1 MRLLRFRVANHKS
14 IRDEQTLSFVAVP
27 KRGEPKPRA
36 TEIPPTTRVTGI
48 YGANASGKSNVLDA
62 LRYMVGCIRIS
73 QTHWSPT
80 GGIPLRPF
88 KPLTGEPS
96 LYELDFVEG
105 GIRYTYGFEVDDKTV
120 RSEWLFSFPHGKA
133 RRLFERTG
141 PEDYEFGRALTGPT
155 SQISRL
161 TRPNALYLSSAASNS
176 HPLLGTLYE
185 ALTKSIQVARQSDRE
200 SRLLVTKKFLKLEQ
214 TPQLLAKLLRV
225 ADLGIESVHIEETE
239 VSANLQRAMA
249 RFGEELVDLKL
260 GSPPTHIDEIF
271 LAHSSAPEVH
281 FSLDEESDGTV
292 EWLTLI
298 SYLLATMR
306 EPSVLMVD
314 EVDASLHPHLTSTVI
329 RMFKDPEI
337 NRHGSQLLFASHDT
351 TLLGTLL
358 DDKILDRDEVW
369 FTEKS
374 ESGAT
379 SLYALAEFKPRKD
392 ENVERGYL
400 QGRYGAVPYL
410 SYAEIRRIFQELH
423 AESDE
428 PRTHP
433 PVPHSQDEHQTDE
446 ESTAHRL

>member
-14 IRDEQTLSFVAVP
+14 IRDEQALSFVAVP

-36 TEIPPTTRVTGI
+36 TEIPPTTRVTGV

-62 LRYMVGCIRIS
+62 LIFMIGCVDRS
-73 QTHWSPT
+73 QTDWSPT
-80 GGIPLRPF
+80 GGVPRRPF
-88 KPLTGEPS
+88 KPVQGEPS
-96 LYELDFVEG
+96 LFELDFILD
-105 GIRYTYGFEVDDKTV
+105 GIRYTYGFEVDDKAV
-120 RSEWLFSFPHGKA
+120 CSEWLFSFPHGKA
-133 RRLFERTG
+133 RRLFERTS

-155 SQISRL
+155 SQIARL
-161 TRPNALYLSSAASNS
+161 TRSNALYLSSAASNS
-176 HPLLGTLYE
+176 HPLLGRLYE
-185 ALTKSIQVARQSDRE
+185 ALTKNIQVARQSDRDT
-200 SRLLVTKKFLKLEQ
+200 RLRLTKRILKHEH
-214 TPQLLAKLLRV
+214 TPQLLARLLKV
-225 ADLGIESVHIEETE
+225 ADLGIESVHVEETE
-239 VSANLQRAMA
+239 LPANVQRAMA
-249 RFGEELVDLKL
+249 RFGEELDGLEL
-260 GSPPTHIDEIF
+260 TPPPTHIDEVF
-271 LAHSSAPEVH
+271 LSHSSAPTVR
-281 FSLDEESDGTV
+281 FSLSEESDGTV

-298 SYLLATMR
+298 GYLIVSMST
-306 EPSVLMVD
+306 SNVLMVD

-369 FTEKS
+369 FTEKG
-374 ESGAT
+374 EDGAT
-379 SLYALAEFKPRKD
+379 TLYALAEFKPRKD

-428 PRTHP
+428 SRTYP
-433 PVPHSQDEHQTDE
+433 PVPHPQDEHQEHE
-446 ESTAHRL
+446 ESAAHRL

>member
-1 MRLLRFRVANHKS
+1 MRLLRFRAANHKS

-36 TEIPPTTRVTGI
+36 TEIPPTTQVTGI

-62 LRYMVGCIRIS
+62 LHYMISCIRTS
-73 QTHWSPT
+73 QTRWSPT
-80 GGIPLRPF
+80 GGVPLRPF
-88 KPLTGEPS
+88 KPVTGEPS
-96 LYELDFVEG
+96 LYELDFVLR
-105 GIRYTYGFEVDDKTV
+105 GIRYTYGFEVDTETV
-120 RSEWLFSFPHGKA
+120 CSEWLFSFPHGKA

-141 PEDYEFGRALTGPT
+141 PEDYEFGRALSGPT
-155 SQISRL
+155 NQIARL

-176 HPLLGTLYE
+176 HPLLSTLYE
-185 ALTKSIQVARQSDRE
+185 AFTKSIQVARQRDRNA
-200 SRLLVTKKFLKLEQ
+200 RLQVTTKILKLEHM
-214 TPQLLAKLLRV
+214 PQLLARLLKV
-225 ADLGIESVHIEETE
+225 ADLGIESVHVEETE
-239 VSANLQRAMA
+239 ISANIQRAMA
-249 RFGEELVDLKL
+249 RFGEELDEFKL
-260 GSPPTHIDEIF
+260 APPPTHVDEIF
-271 LAHSSAPEVH
+271 LAHSSAPAVR
-281 FSLDEESDGTV
+281 FGLDEESDGTV
-292 EWLTLI
+292 EWLALI
-298 SYLLATMR
+298 GYLLTSMGA
-306 EPSVLMVD
+306 PSVLMVD

-369 FTEKS
+369 FTEKD
-374 ESGAT
+374 EDGAT
-379 SLYALAEFKPRKD
+379 TLYALAEFKPRKD

-423 AESDE
+423 VESDE

-433 PVPHSQDEHQTDE
+433 PVPHPQDEHQDDE
-446 ESTAHRL
+446 EPAAHRL